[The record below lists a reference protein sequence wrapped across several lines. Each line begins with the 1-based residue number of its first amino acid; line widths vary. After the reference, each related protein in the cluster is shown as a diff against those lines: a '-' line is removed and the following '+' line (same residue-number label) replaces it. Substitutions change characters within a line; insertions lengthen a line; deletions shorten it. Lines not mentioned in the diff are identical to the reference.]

1 MKHTILCNEY
11 EQGGLKN
18 VDIFSKIT
26 SFLCSWVKRLYDD
39 SFHARKV
46 ISLCLIENHAGKNFV
61 FHSNLSIK
69 QNVVKKRSKFY
80 QEILAR
86 WEKYLSSPPNVLSA
100 AASQFIW
107 YNAYIKID
115 NNTIYNCYF
124 SRKNLIISVIFLK
137 IMVR

>member
-1 MKHTILCNEY
+1 MKHTTLCNEY

-26 SFLCSWVKRLYDD
+26 SIFSPRLYDD
-39 SFHARKV
+39 IFHAWKV
-46 ISLCLIENHAGKNFV
+46 LPLFLIKNHPGKNFV

>member
-1 MKHTILCNEY
+1 MKHTTLCNEY

-61 FHSNLSIK
+61 FHSNLSISK
-69 QNVVKKRSKFY
+69 MLLKNVQNFTRKF
-80 QEILAR
+80 
-86 WEKYLSSPPNVLSA
+86 
-100 AASQFIW
+100 
-107 YNAYIKID
+107 
-115 NNTIYNCYF
+115 
-124 SRKNLIISVIFLK
+124 
-137 IMVR
+137 